1 MKSSTASPRRIAC
14 ASIAAALL
22 LVFCTLASP
31 RAAAQRLLSV
41 VSTDHQQP
49 STAASSAAEP
59 QVMTPE
65 LFADLFAARQH
76 YDEAI
81 KAYKQLPQTAQI
93 DNKIGMAYQRL
104 HMDADARSYYDRAIK
119 LDRKYAPAYNNLGTI
134 EYHDKSMRHAERLYR
149 RAIKLEPKTA
159 QYWSNLGAAYL
170 ARQKYHDGAEAYQR
184 SFVLD
189 PDIFQEIA
197 LNGLHEVTSSEE
209 MAKMYLCFAGI
220 FAQAGMK
227 AEAVEYLRKAFVEG
241 VHDKNSLQQEQQFA
255 SLRGDPAFEQLFPN
269 RHRK

>member
-1 MKSSTASPRRIAC
+1 MKSSNASTRRIVN

-22 LVFCTLASP
+22 LAFCTLASS

-49 STAASSAAEP
+49 STAANSSTEP

-65 LFADLFAARQH
+65 LYADLFAARQH

-81 KAYKQLPQTAQI
+81 AAYRRLPENAQI

-104 HMDADARSYYDRAIK
+104 HMIAAARSYYGRAIK

-134 EYHDKSMRHAERLYR
+134 EYHDKDLRHAERLYR

-184 SFVLD
+184 AFVLD

-197 LNGLHEVTSSEE
+197 LNGLREATSSEE
-209 MAKMYLCFAGI
+209 MAKMYLVFAGI
-220 FAQAGMK
+220 FAQAGLK
-227 AEAVEYLRKAFVEG
+227 TEALDYLRKAFLEG
-241 VHDKNSLQQEQQFA
+241 VHDKNAVQQDQQFA
-255 SLRGDPAFEQLFPN
+255 SLHGDPAFEQLFPQ
-269 RHRK
+269 HRK